1 MANKSQII
9 GVYTKNYIRIGNITP
24 IKKNQH
30 INTENFMKTYAA
42 CHVRKNITREKT
54 NMWEKPNETEEIPF
68 EQIIF
73 LMCLK

>member
-54 NMWEKPNETEEIPF
+54 NM
-68 EQIIF
+68 
-73 LMCLK
+73 